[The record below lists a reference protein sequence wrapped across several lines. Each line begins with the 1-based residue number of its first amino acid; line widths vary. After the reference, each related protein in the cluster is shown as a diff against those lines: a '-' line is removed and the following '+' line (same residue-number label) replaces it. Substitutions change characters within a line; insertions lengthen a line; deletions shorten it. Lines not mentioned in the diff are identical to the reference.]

1 MTDWDPATIDAS
13 ERGTDAFLVIM
24 SALCWAVCLPFDL
37 CARLRDRRGAEG
49 DPQDD
54 GADCFGAVEGGQL
67 HNGEV

>member
-13 ERGTDAFLVIM
+13 ERGTDAFLAFV

-49 DPQDD
+49 DDAGQDA
-54 GADCFGAVEGGQL
+54 GADWGLETS
-67 HNGEV
+67 HNGTVQ